1 MPVLSGETQ
10 GSILGPVPFIL
21 YINDLPPCIQFS
33 NIMIDEDDTVIHLS
47 STSTLDIELKLN
59 LDLANLP
66 QWLHYNKLVLNM
78 KKTEFMTFDNCQR
91 LARRKC
97 DESDISLNDQS
108 IKGTDTFKYLGVVLD
123 DTLSFNGH
131 VDYVR
136 IKVSKILGI
145 LLSRIRHSLTLY

>member
-1 MPVLSGETQ
+1 
-10 GSILGPVPFIL
+10 
-21 YINDLPPCIQFS
+21 
-33 NIMIDEDDTVIHLS
+33 MIDADDTVIHLS

-78 KKTEFMTFDNCQR
+78 KKTEFMTFGNCQR

-136 IKVSKILGI
+136 IKVSKILGM
-145 LLSRIRHSLTLY
+145 LSRIRHSLTLY